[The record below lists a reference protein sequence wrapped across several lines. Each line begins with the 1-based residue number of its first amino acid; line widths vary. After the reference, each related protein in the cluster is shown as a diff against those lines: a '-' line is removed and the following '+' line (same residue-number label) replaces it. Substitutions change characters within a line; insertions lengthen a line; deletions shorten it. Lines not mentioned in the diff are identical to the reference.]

1 VEVENPPE
9 VDLEFS
15 SPSSPTPPPSI
26 FIMSSMRN
34 TALLRTLG
42 KSLSSSLSTTST
54 RPILRQSTCIR
65 PLSSFQSP
73 ARHSPPFRPTRFYST
88 TPPEDIKV
96 YTFKDVFLL
105 SSPKSSNTQ
114 IDTVSKSP
122 KDKTIIGT
130 PDNVVTENRR
140 P

>member
-1 VEVENPPE
+1 MSFIVVNFELFPAVLCCIVLALSTACKSENSRE

-15 SPSSPTPPPSI
+15 SPSSPNPPPSG

-88 TPPEDIKV
+88 TPLEDIKV
-96 YTFKDVFLL
+96 YTFKDVFFL
-105 SSPKSSNTQ
+105 SSPNF
-114 IDTVSKSP
+114 P
-122 KDKTIIGT
+122 
-130 PDNVVTENRR
+130 
-140 P
+140 